1 MTDSLLRKFPNL
13 KFLSLERNHVC
24 YISSDVF
31 KNVKN
36 LVELNVSYNKLKRL
50 PIDLFLLSSNLSA
63 LDFSY
68 NDLKTHTIYFTMS
81 HSGVQCLDFS
91 GNEID
96 YISHELL
103 NYFPNLKYLNLEK
116 NKISNIS
123 SGAFKSFAELVDLN
137 LSGNKLRDLPDNLF
151 NYNLRLQILNL
162 SFNKLKYLREELFSP
177 LTHLTTLI
185 LGFNLIQS
193 FKFKIL
199 NSALNLRILD
209 LDDIT
214 IEDDEENALNRFQ
227 ELSIIIF
234 KTLRYC
240 QIYGINIRTCRPET
254 NGVSSLSDLLSK
266 PLLRVAVWGIS
277 VVTLVGNTLV
287 LWGRFIYKDEN
298 RVLSIVIRNLAV
310 ADMLMGVYLLAI
322 GLEDFN
328 LRDMYNKE
336 ANKWISS
343 WQCTFLGMIA
353 MISCEVSV
361 LILSFMSI
369 ERFIVIVIAPFNE
382 APSYFT
388 CRSVTTSMIIIWII
402 GILLSVIPGIYWRE
416 STRFYGLNGMC
427 FPLHID
433 EAFMI
438 GWQYSAFIFL
448 GVNLLGLIIIGSVY
462 LGMFISIRRIRRN
475 TPLIHADS
483 EIALRLFFIVLT
495 DVLCSAPVIVLKIF
509 TLLNV
514 LVAPDVH
521 AWVVVFV
528 LPVNSAINP
537 ILYTFTVPKFRERL
551 FKCCLR
557 N

>member
-1 MTDSLLRKFPNL
+1 
-13 KFLSLERNHVC
+13 
-24 YISSDVF
+24 
-31 KNVKN
+31 
-36 LVELNVSYNKLKRL
+36 
-50 PIDLFLLSSNLSA
+50 
-63 LDFSY
+63 
-68 NDLKTHTIYFTMS
+68 MS

-103 NYFPNLKYLNLEK
+103 NYFPNLKFLNLEK

-123 SGAFKSFAELVDLN
+123 SGAFKSFVELVDLN
-137 LSGNKLRDLPDNLF
+137 LSGNKLRDLPDDLF
-151 NYNLRLQILNL
+151 NYNLRLQ
-162 SFNKLKYLREELFSP
+162 
-177 LTHLTTLI
+177 
-185 LGFNLIQS
+185 
-193 FKFKIL
+193 
-199 NSALNLRILD
+199 ILD

-240 QIYGINIRTCRPET
+240 QIY
-254 NGVSSLSDLLSK
+254 GVSSLSDLLSK

-369 ERFIVIVIAPFNE
+369 ERFIVIVIAPFSE

-462 LGMFISIRRIRRN
+462 LGMFLSIRRIRQN
-475 TPLIHADS
+475 TPLTIGDS
-483 EIALRLFFIVLT
+483 EIALRFFFIVLT
-495 DVLCSAPVIVLKIF
+495 DALCSAPVILLKI
-509 TLLNV
+509 LALQKYPI
-514 LVAPDVH
+514 LPCVH
-521 AWVVVFV
+521 AWVVVFI
-528 LPVNSAINP
+528 LPVNGAINP
-537 ILYTFTVPKFRERL
+537 ILYTFTVPKFKKQFSEYCFRRI
-551 FKCCLR
+551 
-557 N
+557 